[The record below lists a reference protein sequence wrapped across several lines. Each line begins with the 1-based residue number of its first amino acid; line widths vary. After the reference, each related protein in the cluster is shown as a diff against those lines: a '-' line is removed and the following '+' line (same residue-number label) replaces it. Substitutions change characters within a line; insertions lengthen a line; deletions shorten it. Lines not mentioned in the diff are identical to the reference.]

1 MDDDNKIQ
9 RYEPVPRSL
18 ERHRPAALALSEP
31 VEMQEAPDLL
41 FYWRIIRKRRWTILT
56 IFFVIFTLVVLWT
69 LKQAP
74 VYRATALIE
83 IQKENADIPSFQE
96 LFELE
101 SVSDTYLETQYKI
114 LESTSLARRVIDQLG
129 LDKLKEF
136 NPPKGWLSSRKN
148 KKTAAPET
156 QTFTAGGPTGAASD
170 VEAYQELLEGFAA
183 RLQVEPVRRSRLVE
197 VSFDSEDPILAARV
211 VNTLASNYVEQ
222 NLEARWEATQKASE
236 WLSQQLLGLKGRLEK
251 SEEELQNY
259 VRAQGLLFLETE
271 TGTRE
276 NIVNERLRKLQEELT
291 RAQADRYQK
300 ESLYR
305 LIEGGDYGSLPG
317 VVENRLMQDL
327 TVSLAQLKREYADL
341 STTFTPEYYRVKQVQ
356 NQINEIEEVLARE
369 RERAAKQITNDYRA
383 AVQREALLR
392 QAFGNQE
399 EQANLIAEKSVQ
411 YNILRREVDTNK
423 QLYEGLLGR
432 LKLAGV
438 SAGLK
443 ASNIRIVD
451 PAAPPDWP
459 AKPRVLL
466 NLALAVVLGLG
477 MGVGAAFLQEHLDN
491 TLKRSEDVERFLHVP
506 ALALIP
512 SIESL
517 NGRRGGIYGIYG
529 RSKMLAGG
537 ARASSKPTALVP
549 KAQVPRWY
557 RIDTQGEQHM
567 ALSEAFRTLRTSVL
581 LSTADRPP
589 RALLVTSS
597 QPGEGKTTISA
608 NLAISLA
615 QLGRRVLLID
625 GDMRRPCIH
634 RAFQVKEGAGLVS
647 YLTGQRAWQEAV
659 QTTRVP
665 GLDVLVC
672 GPIPP
677 NPAELLSS
685 DRMRLL
691 IREVVGEY
699 DFVVLDSPPLLN
711 VADSRVL
718 ATLVEG
724 VVLVV
729 KGGAT
734 PRELVQRAQ
743 SNIRDVGAHVIGVVL
758 NNLDVRADDY
768 YYYRYHSYGYYSSW
782 DEHTEKEHS

>member
-1 MDDDNKIQ
+1 
-9 RYEPVPRSL
+9 
-18 ERHRPAALALSEP
+18 
-31 VEMQEAPDLL
+31 
-41 FYWRIIRKRRWTILT
+41 
-56 IFFVIFTLVVLWT
+56 
-69 LKQAP
+69 
-74 VYRATALIE
+74 
-83 IQKENADIPSFQE
+83 
-96 LFELE
+96 
-101 SVSDTYLETQYKI
+101 
-114 LESTSLARRVIDQLG
+114 
-129 LDKLKEF
+129 
-136 NPPKGWLSSRKN
+136 
-148 KKTAAPET
+148 
-156 QTFTAGGPTGAASD
+156 
-170 VEAYQELLEGFAA
+170 
-183 RLQVEPVRRSRLVE
+183 
-197 VSFDSEDPILAARV
+197 
-211 VNTLASNYVEQ
+211 
-222 NLEARWEATQKASE
+222 
-236 WLSQQLLGLKGRLEK
+236 
-251 SEEELQNY
+251 
-259 VRAQGLLFLETE
+259 
-271 TGTRE
+271 
-276 NIVNERLRKLQEELT
+276 
-291 RAQADRYQK
+291 
-300 ESLYR
+300 
-305 LIEGGDYGSLPG
+305 
-317 VVENRLMQDL
+317 
-327 TVSLAQLKREYADL
+327 LAQLKREYADL

-537 ARASSKPTALVP
+537 VRASSKPTALVP